1 MLLSRQAF
9 ELIVTPHDPMQCKP
23 PNFPEIVLTLSD
35 CGTYKY
41 YKDEKF
47 FIVVFLETS
56 TRYGMVVIGF
66 YRGNLSNFSKI
77 GVVYNINGKDVVFHC
92 GEQAFKAACAVAHLN
107 PKDDSLNVKNL
118 EVLKAVLNA
127 PEPKKAKSATF
138 KLEGFDSKMWDV
150 ASPEVMYWVQLLKFK
165 DPEFRAFMLEIAQI
179 AKDNGIDAD
188 HVFFTEASG
197 EEDRVWG
204 TGPGANVD
212 ELFGIVCKE
221 GNSIKLYNNLVDP
234 KKRREPADLLF
245 VGFNGL
251 GKAIDMA
258 FRDLSGDKFQ
268 GLLETM
274 DEFIARVNAFG
285 GFDFFEYDATLEE
298 PEAKRSRSNDNDDST
313 TDNVEPKLERELSCK
328 F

>member
-9 ELIVTPHDPMQCKP
+9 ELIVTPHDPMECKP
-23 PNFPEIVLTLSD
+23 PNFPEIVLILSE

-127 PEPKKAKSATF
+127 PEPRKAKSATF
-138 KLEGFDSKMWDV
+138 KLEGFDAKMWDV

-165 DPEFRAFMLEIAQI
+165 DPEFRSFMLKIAQI
-179 AKDNGIDAD
+179 AKDNGVDAD
-188 HVFFTEASG
+188 HVFFAEASG
-197 EEDRVWG
+197 EEDRIWG
-204 TGPGANVD
+204 TGPGANVE
-212 ELFGIVCKE
+212 ELFGMVCKE
-221 GNSIKLYNNLVDP
+221 GNSTKLYNNLVDP
-234 KKRREPADLLF
+234 RKRREPVDLVF
-245 VGFNGL
+245 VGSNGL
-251 GKAIDMA
+251 GKAIDQA
-258 FRDLSGDKFQ
+258 FRDLAGENFQ
-268 GLLETM
+268 GLSESM
-274 DEFIARVNAFG
+274 DEFIARVDEFG
-285 GFDFFEYDATLEE
+285 GFSFFEYDAATEE
-298 PEAKRSRSNDNDDST
+298 PEAKRSRSDASDSDNT
-313 TDNVEPKLERELSCK
+313 EPQLMRTLSGD